1 MFNALLFALVVDA
14 HVADDAQAELRDLR
28 EFICEALPSEIL
40 PNQLIEL
47 LDRISPQ
54 KRFDTCIA
62 KCDVDEG
69 FEKMGQILSILILH
83 VLGL

>member
-28 EFICEALPSEIL
+28 EFICEALPSEVL
-40 PNQLIEL
+40 SNQLIEL
-47 LDRISPQ
+47 LDRVSTQ